1 MIFLLS
7 YIRIL
12 MRIQKSATVYPV
24 VNGGKNFINLYER
37 IKIMKNNQINKIFCT
52 ALAAGIALSGLS
64 DVSPVSAKEKT
75 TLDNM
80 SVVSRV
86 VSGNNDGL
94 LRYSY
99 VDENGNAID
108 FDTSSASASSKR
120 KEATSVPSSYD
131 LRNYNQVTSVRD
143 QGITGSCWAFAA
155 LKAMESNSILNG
167 LNTVDTADYS
177 ESHLSWYTY
186 NPITDTN
193 SSMYGDGNTLTGI
206 TPPSNIFYPSGVSRT
221 LNAYDAGG
229 SALSAIF
236 TLATWSGAESES
248 AAPFT
253 ADTLSDEQQMINT
266 MKSNGES
273 LRYDSYA
280 HLQNADCLD
289 NSSRDTIKKA
299 IMNQGAL
306 NVSLYYDSVGFETG
320 TNSGK
325 SYYQTKLT
333 GKKAIQA
340 ANHCVTLIG
349 WDDSYSKNN
358 FNAGSRPSS
367 NGAWLIANSYGSDYN
382 DNGYFWVSYEEP
394 SLSDI
399 YTMAAESTANYEN
412 IYQYDGNGWSNGT
425 AFPSGDI
432 TGANVFTSGSS
443 FEETLNAVSF
453 YTMTDN
459 QKYTVK
465 IYKNLTGDTPDTG
478 TLASSCT
485 VSGTADYSGYH
496 TVKLPTS
503 CTLSPGSKFAVT
515 ITYKYD
521 SSSGHEAYIPYEGE
535 SESYDGVLYSY
546 GSKQGQSFIYAN
558 DDKTWYD
565 CTTIDNRVMNNLPIK
580 AFTSNGIATTNTKVS
595 FSKSLVK
602 IGKGE
607 TYTLKA
613 KLSNKTDSSTVTYK
627 SSNNKVVSVN
637 QTSGKI
643 KGASKG
649 SARITAIS
657 NDGNIATYT
666 VNVYNAPKR
675 ISSRPYK
682 KATMRRGH
690 SLKIKVRFS
699 KGCYSRKIKYYS
711 SRKSVATVNSSG
723 KVKAKKRGRTTI
735 TLKSFNGKKARVRI
749 TVR

>member
-1 MIFLLS
+1 MKK
-7 YIRIL
+7 
-12 MRIQKSATVYPV
+12 IQ
-24 VNGGKNFINLYER
+24 L
-37 IKIMKNNQINKIFCT
+37 NKIFCT
-52 ALAAGIALSGLS
+52 ALAAGIAVSGLNN
-64 DVSPVSAKEKT
+64 VTPVSAQKKN

-108 FDTSSASASSKR
+108 FDTSSASTSSKR

-131 LRNYNQVTSVRD
+131 LRNYSQTTSIKD

-155 LKAMESNSILNG
+155 IKAMESNSILNG
-167 LNTVDTADYS
+167 LNTADTADYS
-177 ESHLSWYTY
+177 ENHLAWYTY
-186 NPITDTN
+186 NPITDTK
-193 SSMYGDGNTLTGI
+193 SSMYGDGNTLIGI
-206 TPPSNIFYPSGVSRT
+206 TPPSNIFNPSGVSQT

-229 SALSAIF
+229 NALTAIF
-236 TLATWSGAESES
+236 TLATWSGAENES

-266 MKSNGES
+266 MDSNGES

-325 SYYQTKLT
+325 SYYQTEYT
-333 GKKAIQA
+333 GRKAIQA

-349 WDDSYSKNN
+349 WDDSYSRDN
-358 FNAGSRPSS
+358 FKEGSRPSS
-367 NGAWLIANSYGSDYN
+367 NGAWLIANSYGSNYN
-382 DNGYFWVSYEEP
+382 DSGYFWVSYEEP

-399 YTMAAESTANYEN
+399 YTMAVETTSNYAN
-412 IYQYDGNGWSNGT
+412 IYQYDGNGWSDGT
-425 AFPSGDI
+425 AFSSSDV

-443 FEETLNAVSF
+443 NETLNAVSF
-453 YTMTDN
+453 YTITDN
-459 QKYTVK
+459 QKYTVN

-496 TVKLPTS
+496 TIKLPTS
-503 CTLSPGSKFAVT
+503 CTLSPKSKFAVT
-515 ITYKYD
+515 VTYKYD
-521 SSSGHEAYIPYEGE
+521 SSSGHEAYIPFEGE
-535 SESYDGVLYSY
+535 SEAVDGILYSY
-546 GSKQGQSFIYAN
+546 SSKAGQSFIYVN
-558 DDKTWYD
+558 GQNTWYD

-580 AFTSNGIATTNTKVS
+580 AFTSDGIATTNTKVS
-595 FSKSLVK
+595 FSKSTVK

-613 KLSNKTDSSTVTYK
+613 TLSNKTDSSAVTYK
-627 SSNNKVVSVN
+627 SSNNKVVSVDLN
-637 QTSGKI
+637 SGKI
-643 KGASKG
+643 KGISKG

-690 SLKIKVRFS
+690 SLKVKVRFS
-699 KGCYSRKIKYYS
+699 KGCYSNKIKYSS
-711 SRKSVATVNSSG
+711 SRKSVATVSSSG

>member
-1 MIFLLS
+1 
-7 YIRIL
+7 
-12 MRIQKSATVYPV
+12 
-24 VNGGKNFINLYER
+24 
-37 IKIMKNNQINKIFCT
+37 MKNNQINKIFCT
-52 ALAAGIALSGLS
+52 ALAAGIAISGLS
-64 DVSPVSAKEKT
+64 YVSPVSAREKN

-120 KEATSVPSSYD
+120 KEATSIPSSYD
-131 LRNYNQVTSVRD
+131 LRNYNQTTAIRD
-143 QGITGSCWAFAA
+143 QGVTGSCWAFAA
-155 LKAMESNSILNG
+155 IKAMESNSILNG
-167 LNTVDTADYS
+167 LNTADTADYS
-177 ESHLSWYTY
+177 ENHLAWYTY
-186 NPITDTN
+186 NPITDTQ

-206 TPPSNIFYPSGVSRT
+206 TPPSNIFNPSGVSQT

-229 SALSAIF
+229 NALTAIF
-236 TLATWSGAESES
+236 TLATWSGAENES

-253 ADTLSDEQQMINT
+253 ADTLSDEQQMIKT
-266 MKSNGES
+266 MEANGES
-273 LRYDSYA
+273 LRYNSYA

-306 NVSLYYDSVGFETG
+306 NISLYYDSVGFETG

-325 SYYQTKLT
+325 SYYQTKYT
-333 GKKAIQA
+333 GKTAIQA

-349 WDDSYSKNN
+349 WDDNYSKNN
-358 FNAGSRPSS
+358 FKAENRPSS
-367 NGAWLIANSYGSDYN
+367 NGAWLIANSYGTNYN

-399 YTMAAESTANYEN
+399 YTMAVESTANYEN
-412 IYQYDGNGWSNGT
+412 VYQYDGNGWSDGT
-425 AFPSGDI
+425 AFTSNDV

-453 YTMTDN
+453 YTITDN
-459 QKYTVK
+459 QKYTIK

-503 CTLSPGSKFAVT
+503 CTLTPGSKFAVT
-515 ITYKYD
+515 VTYKYV
-521 SSSGHEAYIPYEGE
+521 SSSGHEAYIPFEGE
-535 SESYDGVLYSY
+535 SETVDGVLYSY
-546 GSKQGQSFIYAN
+546 DSKPGQSFIYVN
-558 DDKTWYD
+558 GDSKWYD

-580 AFTSNGIATTNTKVS
+580 AFTSNGIAATNTKVS
-595 FSKSLVK
+595 FSKKIVK

-613 KLSNKTDSSTVTYK
+613 KLSTKTDSSTITYK

-637 QTSGKI
+637 QASGKI
-643 KGASKG
+643 KGLSKG

-690 SLKIKVRFS
+690 SLKVKVRFS
-699 KGCYSRKIKYYS
+699 KGCYSRKIKYFS
-711 SRKSVATVNSSG
+711 SRKSVATVSSSG
-723 KVKAKKRGRTTI
+723 KVKAKRRGRTTI
-735 TLKSFNGKKARVRI
+735 TLKAFNGKKARVRI